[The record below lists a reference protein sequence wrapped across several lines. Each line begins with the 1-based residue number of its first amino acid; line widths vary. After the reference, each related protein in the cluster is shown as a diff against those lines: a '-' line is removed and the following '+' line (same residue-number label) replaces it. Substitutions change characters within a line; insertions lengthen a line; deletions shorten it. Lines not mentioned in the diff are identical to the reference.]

1 MRGATFTLPLS
12 GDRPDAG
19 LGLDRCLN
27 DILT

>member
-12 GDRPDAG
+12 GDRPDAE

-27 DILT
+27 DNLI